1 MNKITELKDRICEH
15 QKWIDANSFDS
26 DGVKER
32 QEWIDE
38 CLKEIETLEETL

>member
-1 MNKITELKDRICEH
+1 MNRIAELRVRICEH
-15 QKWIDANSFDS
+15 QKWIAANSFDS

-38 CLKEIETLEETL
+38 CVKEIETLEETL

>member
-1 MNKITELKDRICEH
+1 MTKIAELKARICEH
-15 QKWIDANSFDS
+15 QKWIAANSFDS

-38 CLKEIETLEETL
+38 CINEIETLEERL